1 MLTSFVRSSQGQRIL
16 SGVVLWLSALCF
28 ALALNLFYVP
38 NLIFSNGVP
47 GLAQIIL
54 TIFKDTP
61 LANLLTAGNL
71 YFILNIPLMILSWLY
86 LGRRFS
92 ILTVTSIFLSTLV
105 SNWVPIQQVTDN
117 TLLAAIAGGV
127 ISGIGVGLLIKFG
140 MSSGGFDIIALLI
153 AKKTGRNVGFM
164 SFLTNGLV
172 IVGAGFLNSWEY
184 ALYSCIAIFIAG
196 VVIDAIHTGEQRLT
210 AFVICQ
216 DPNQVVRAIQER
228 VVRGVTLLEGQG
240 AFSQQPKQV
249 LMVVLSRYEL
259 YDLQQAVLSV
269 DSQAFI
275 NVVQSTM
282 VAGNFLNRQ
291 QQADLRKE
299 SIF

>member
-1 MLTSFVRSSQGQRIL
+1 
-16 SGVVLWLSALCF
+16 
-28 ALALNLFYVP
+28 
-38 NLIFSNGVP
+38 
-47 GLAQIIL
+47 
-54 TIFKDTP
+54 
-61 LANLLTAGNL
+61 
-71 YFILNIPLMILSWLY
+71 
-86 LGRRFS
+86 
-92 ILTVTSIFLSTLV
+92 
-105 SNWVPIQQVTDN
+105 
-117 TLLAAIAGGV
+117 
-127 ISGIGVGLLIKFG
+127 
-140 MSSGGFDIIALLI
+140 
-153 AKKTGRNVGFM
+153 M

-196 VVIDAIHTGEQRLT
+196 MVIDAIHTGEQRLT

-216 DPNQVVRAIQER
+216 DPNQVVKAIQER
-228 VVRGVTLLEGQG
+228 VIRGVTLLEGQG
-240 AFSQQPKQV
+240 AFSHQPKQV

-282 VAGNFLNRQ
+282 VTGNFLNRQ

-299 SIF
+299 SVV